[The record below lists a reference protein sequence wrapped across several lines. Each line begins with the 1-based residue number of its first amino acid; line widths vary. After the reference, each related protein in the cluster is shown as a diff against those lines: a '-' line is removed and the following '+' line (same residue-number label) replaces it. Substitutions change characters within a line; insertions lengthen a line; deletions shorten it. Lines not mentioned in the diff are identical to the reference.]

1 MADQTLQK
9 LYKRLGPALFAR
21 AKRLLSDDAAE
32 EAVKEVV
39 IALAKD
45 AKLGDEALLKKGRA
59 LLAQRL
65 KDSGSVASMDSVLP
79 GLKTPQGK

>member
-39 IALAKD
+39 IALSKE
-45 AKLGDEALLKKGRA
+45 KGLDEEELLKKGRA
-59 LLAQRL
+59 LLAKRI
-65 KDSGSVASMDSVLP
+65 KEAGNVASLDSVLP
-79 GLKTPQGK
+79 GLVPRKK